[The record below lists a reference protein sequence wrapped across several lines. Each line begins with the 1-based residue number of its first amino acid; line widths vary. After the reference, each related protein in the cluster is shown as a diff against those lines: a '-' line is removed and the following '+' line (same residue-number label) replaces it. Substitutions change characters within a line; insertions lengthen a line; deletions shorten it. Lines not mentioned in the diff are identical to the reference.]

1 MSTDFV
7 GPFFERRCYRFLAP
21 LALRDGGFLA
31 LDGRLPTAART
42 RADGPGIHRG
52 PDWKRCPDTVSP
64 IRETLAPLELLDRLV
79 AQVERVFHGK
89 HEVVRLALAALLAR
103 GHVLFEDVPGVAK
116 TTLAHALART
126 LGLEFRRIQF
136 TSDLLP
142 SDVVGV
148 SVYDPRTAE
157 FEVRPGPIFA
167 NVVLA
172 DEINRA
178 PPRTQSGLL
187 QAMQEGRVTLDDRT
201 FVLPSP
207 FLVMATQN
215 PLEHHGTY
223 PLPESQ
229 LDRFL
234 MRLTIGYPGEEAERR
249 ILLESASTEP
259 LLDTLDAVLTPA
271 QVLHL
276 QNEVEGVRADDA
288 IVDHLME
295 IVRRTR
301 TATGFRMGVS
311 PRGAIALFR
320 AARAY
325 ALTSGRSYLVPDD
338 VRRMVVPCLA
348 HRLLPAGATAATLDA
363 HDQAAG
369 LLEHIMEELPVP
381 V

>member
-1 MSTDFV
+1 M
-7 GPFFERRCYRFLAP
+7 
-21 LALRDGGFLA
+21 
-31 LDGRLPTAART
+31 
-42 RADGPGIHRG
+42 
-52 PDWKRCPDTVSP
+52 PDTASP
-64 IRETLAPLELLDRLV
+64 AREALAPLELLDRLV
-79 AQVERVFHGK
+79 AEVERVFHGK

-103 GHVLFEDVPGVAK
+103 GHVLFEDVPGVGK

-126 LGLEFRRIQF
+126 LGLGFRRIQF

-142 SDVVGV
+142 SDVLGV

-157 FEVRPGPIFA
+157 FDVRPGPIFA

-259 LLDTLDAVLTPA
+259 MLEALEPVLTPA
-271 QVLHL
+271 QVIQL
-276 QNEVEGVRADDA
+276 QNDVEAVRADEA
-288 IVDHLME
+288 IVSHLME

-301 TATGFRMGVS
+301 TAPGFRMGVS

-325 ALTSGRSYLVPDD
+325 ALTSGRRYLVPDD
-338 VRRMVVPCLA
+338 VRRLVVPCLA
-348 HRLLPAGATAATLDA
+348 HRLLPTGATAATLDA

-369 LLEHIMEELPVP
+369 LLERILEEVEVP

>member
-1 MSTDFV
+1 M
-7 GPFFERRCYRFLAP
+7 
-21 LALRDGGFLA
+21 
-31 LDGRLPTAART
+31 
-42 RADGPGIHRG
+42 
-52 PDWKRCPDTVSP
+52 PDTVSP

-103 GHVLFEDVPGVAK
+103 GHVLFEDVPGVGK

-276 QNEVEGVRADDA
+276 QNEVEGVCADDA

>member
-1 MSTDFV
+1 M
-7 GPFFERRCYRFLAP
+7 
-21 LALRDGGFLA
+21 
-31 LDGRLPTAART
+31 
-42 RADGPGIHRG
+42 
-52 PDWKRCPDTVSP
+52 PDTVSP

-103 GHVLFEDVPGVAK
+103 GHVLFEDVPGVGK

>member
-1 MSTDFV
+1 M
-7 GPFFERRCYRFLAP
+7 
-21 LALRDGGFLA
+21 
-31 LDGRLPTAART
+31 
-42 RADGPGIHRG
+42 
-52 PDWKRCPDTVSP
+52 PDTVLP
-64 IRETLAPLELLDRLV
+64 VRETLAPFELLERLV
-79 AQVERVFHGK
+79 GEVEKVFHGK
-89 HEVVRLALAALLAR
+89 QEVVQLAVAALLAR
-103 GHVLFEDVPGVAK
+103 GHLLFEDIPGVGK

-126 LGLEFRRIQF
+126 LGLGFRRIQF

-142 SDVVGV
+142 SDVLGV
-148 SVYDPRTAE
+148 SVYDPRTTE
-157 FEVRPGPIFA
+157 FDVRPGPIFA

-201 FVLPSP
+201 LVLPSP
-207 FLVMATQN
+207 FMVMATQN

-234 MRLTIGYPGEEAERR
+234 MRLTIGYPGEEAEKQ
-249 ILLESASTEP
+249 ILLESARSEP
-259 LLDTLDAVLTPA
+259 LLESLEAVLSPA
-271 QVLHL
+271 QVIHL
-276 QNEVEGVRADDA
+276 QNEVEAVRADDA

-295 IVRRTR
+295 IVRATR
-301 TATGFRMGVS
+301 SAPGFRMGVS

-325 ALTSGRSYLVPDD
+325 ALISGRRYLVPDD
-338 VRRMVVPCLA
+338 VRRLVVPCLA

-363 HDQAAG
+363 HDQSAN
-369 LLEHIMEELPVP
+369 LLERIVEETEAPV
-381 V
+381 